1 MTPSPWTEER
11 VKLLKKR
18 VLSIVLSAAVLLG
31 SFSATMLYW
40 PQVFAEDNN
49 LFENGGF
56 EEEWNNTVPYVSG
69 GVNLQPS
76 NDNIRG
82 RSEDAAHGGD
92 YGWYITPGWT
102 AGDLGFGFE
111 VEPDKEYKVSFW
123 YKTTENGTPFDGLSV
138 TVKSVMNYG
147 FDTNNPNGWL
157 NMQATLKEAVA
168 LEATDGEWQEAT
180 FTFASGGIENYPN
193 AADKTNG
200 GCWAH
205 LVINGAANGGTLCL
219 DDIVVTEA
227 AAVPDP
233 GPDDPEPDLEQA
245 FFNGFEEESC
255 MEPPY
260 VGLNNYEEQ
269 SWYTEGM
276 RGRVQDVVRTGD
288 YAYQVTN
295 TVSWAVGNFDFGIPV
310 EPNTDYTLT
319 LWYRLT
325 AAGAKLGV
333 YPMGE
338 LSETQGAVS
347 NNNIRLSQEK
357 TLPTATEWTKV
368 TITFN
373 SGDAANYPDGN
384 YVVLSVDGVPV
395 GAQMRIDDIALAKT
409 ETEPEPDP
417 GTEPEPGPAGDFIN
431 GFEYTWS
438 EEPPYVGLNNYEEQ
452 SWYTE
457 GMRGRV
463 QDDVRSGSYSYQI
476 TNKVDWAVGNFSFG
490 FPVEPNTD
498 YTLTL
503 WYKLTDSGAS
513 VNVYAMSELTSN
525 QGAVPND
532 EITLSQAKTLDAAND
547 WTPVTF
553 TFNSGDAADYPDGQY
568 YAVLDVDNLPLGAQL
583 RIDDMSVVEGEA
595 PPPTVDIPEF
605 IQDYPVREGGLSYK
619 YVPAE
624 GTDLL
629 ADGGLEGS
637 DGFWNADTFI
647 QEGILAISG
656 DSAAVHSGSKGLAFT
671 ADGAQRVTVLLEVE
685 PDTEYLFGAWMKGD
699 FFDIEENLNIFSWSL
714 ATESGTRLHERY
726 LPAFDNEWH
735 LCEYSFRT
743 NEAETIMLTMSAT
756 DTTVFLDDFFLCKLE
771 DIERYKPTLSTKD
784 PAEVTDD
791 SPALLGCD
799 EEDNVFEN
807 FDLSDAEDTFWS
819 DTDGSAYGKQI
830 QIVDSGSS
838 VYGNALRFKVTD
850 DAMGNPRISGVSYIK
865 WVDVEPQTEYVFSAK
880 YSLVEPS
887 AALGDSASYFALI
900 DSNVL
905 MPSVIQRFR
914 FTESEYEKD
923 PDQNWRTAAV
933 SFHTGDYDRI
943 GLLIY
948 DAGGEA
954 YLDDLR
960 LFKASDAKA
969 LAEREDTFPA
979 SRLESSQNPVSNGLV
994 GSVNAGTTVKSLVS
1008 SFAHSQYIRV
1018 YDAEGNPVENT
1029 AQAAATGMELRLMD
1043 GPVIKDRATVVV
1055 RGDLDGDGK
1064 ATGAD
1069 VDLLLEALV
1078 GDRELSAAQQA
1089 AADADGNGALHI
1101 YDALLRTEAGGQS
1114 GTASLKIEGPST
1126 LVIGEPFEVTVRASA
1141 GLVGLSGRITY
1152 DSSKIIVQDVSIAQ
1166 SGNWQL
1172 AYTNSKGT
1180 IQFAAVNTD
1189 QQSPTGEN
1197 GELLTLTLVLA
1208 STVQTDD
1215 VIALSMGALQATD
1228 GKNTIVPAEV
1238 NWIFGQEEP
1247 APEPEPNPQEPEP
1260 EPEPEP
1266 DDPITPPPTP
1276 VVDGNEDPEP
1286 DEPAIVDPG
1295 EEENGPSN
1303 NNLLASLEIEGVTLS
1318 PAFDPET
1325 KTYEATVPFEVE
1337 NVNVTAVP
1345 QDAAATVT
1353 IDGTELTYVGR
1364 NIVKAVVVSESGLQ
1378 RTYKVYVTRQE
1389 PVQEAA
1395 GLPWWG
1401 ISLIVVGAVLVAGAA
1416 VVTVLLIL
1424 RKRKASPKTQP

>member
-1 MTPSPWTEER
+1 M
-11 VKLLKKR
+11 
-18 VLSIVLSAAVLLG
+18 I
-31 SFSATMLYW
+31 
-40 PQVFAEDNN
+40 D
-49 LFENGGF
+49 
-56 EEEWNNTVPYVSG
+56 
-69 GVNLQPS
+69 GV
-76 NDNIRG
+76 
-82 RSEDAAHGGD
+82 
-92 YGWYITPGWT
+92 
-102 AGDLGFGFE
+102 
-111 VEPDKEYKVSFW
+111 
-123 YKTTENGTPFDGLSV
+123 
-138 TVKSVMNYG
+138 
-147 FDTNNPNGWL
+147 
-157 NMQATLKEAVA
+157 
-168 LEATDGEWQEAT
+168 
-180 FTFASGGIENYPN
+180 
-193 AADKTNG
+193 
-200 GCWAH
+200 
-205 LVINGAANGGTLCL
+205 ANGGTLCL

-233 GPDDPEPDLEQA
+233 GPDD
-245 FFNGFEEESC
+245 
-255 MEPPY
+255 
-260 VGLNNYEEQ
+260 
-269 SWYTEGM
+269 
-276 RGRVQDVVRTGD
+276 
-288 YAYQVTN
+288 
-295 TVSWAVGNFDFGIPV
+295 
-310 EPNTDYTLT
+310 
-319 LWYRLT
+319 
-325 AAGAKLGV
+325 
-333 YPMGE
+333 
-338 LSETQGAVS
+338 
-347 NNNIRLSQEK
+347 
-357 TLPTATEWTKV
+357 
-368 TITFN
+368 
-373 SGDAANYPDGN
+373 
-384 YVVLSVDGVPV
+384 
-395 GAQMRIDDIALAKT
+395 
-409 ETEPEPDP
+409 PDP

-438 EEPPYVGLNNYEEQ
+438 EEPPYVGCNTYEKQ
-452 SWYTE
+452 DWYVE

-463 QDDVRSGSYSYQI
+463 QDDVRSGAYSYQI
-476 TNKVDWAVGNFSFG
+476 TNNKTWAVGNFEFG
-490 FPVEPNTD
+490 FPIEPNTD

-503 WYKLTDSGAS
+503 WYKLTDAGATM
-513 VNVYAMSELTSN
+513 AIRPMAELSDK
-525 QGAVPND
+525 QGAVPNW
-532 EITLSQAKTLDAAND
+532 EETLANTVELGEASE
-547 WTPVTF
+547 WTPLTF
-553 TFNSGDAADYPDGQY
+553 TFNSGDASNYPAGN
-568 YAVLDVDNLPLGAQL
+568 YALLDVGSIPLEAQL
-583 RIDDMSVVEGEA
+583 RIDDISVEEGTGGEI
-595 PPPTVDIPEF
+595 PVVKTPEF
-605 IQDYPVREGGLSYK
+605 IQDYPVREGGFSYK

-671 ADGAQRVTVLLEVE
+671 ADGTQRVTVLLEVE

-784 PAEVTDD
+784 PAEVTDN

-838 VYGNALRFKVTD
+838 IYGNALRFKVTD

-979 SRLESSQNPVSNGLV
+979 TKLESSQNLVSNGLV

-1141 GLVGLSGRITY
+1141 GLVGLSGQITY

-1189 QQSPTGEN
+1189 QKSPTGEN

-1228 GKNTIVPAEV
+1228 GKNTIAPAEV

-1247 APEPEPNPQEPEP
+1247 APEPEPNPE
-1260 EPEPEP
+1260 EPEP

-1389 PVQEAA
+1389 PVQETA

-1416 VVTVLLIL
+1416 VVTILLIL

>member
-1 MTPSPWTEER
+1 MVTE
-11 VKLLKKR
+11 
-18 VLSIVLSAAVLLG
+18 AVPE
-31 SFSATMLYW
+31 SE
-40 PQVFAEDNN
+40 PEPN
-49 LFENGGF
+49 LFVNGGF
-56 EEEWNNTVPYVSG
+56 EDEWNNTTPYVSG
-69 GVNLQPS
+69 GVNIGS
-76 NDNIRG
+76 DNDSIRG
-82 RSEDAAHGGD
+82 RSEDAAHTGD

-102 AGDLGFGFE
+102 IDADFGFGFE
-111 VEPDKEYKVSFW
+111 VEPDKEYEVSFW
-123 YKTTENGTPFDGLSV
+123 YKTAGDGISFDDLTGA
-138 TVKSVMNYG
+138 VKSVNNYG
-147 FDTNNPNGWL
+147 TTWL
-157 NMQATLKEAVA
+157 NTQAVLTEAFA
-168 LEATDGEWQEAT
+168 LEATDGEWKQLS
-180 FTFASGGIENYPN
+180 FTFASGGEENYPQ
-193 AADKTNG
+193 AAEFG
-200 GCWAH
+200 YWAQ
-205 LVINGAANGGTLCL
+205 LTFVDMPANGTLCL

-227 AAVPDP
+227 VPEP
-233 GPDDPEPDLEQA
+233 EPDPEPDPEPEPIGTFVNDFEDASMYVTPYRGWDALQQGQFAQGHTGIGYTVTAPTYTLGSLLFGVPVEANTEYTLSFWYKVDKAGLTVQPVPAHEYYNDGLGVIHDFETAGYHALGEQQTLDQTDEWRQIELSFNSGEYCA
-245 FFNGFEEESC
+245 LIEEEIAEPGRYAMLLFALPAQATLYLDDIVLQRVDSEEPGPAGDFTNGFEQAWSET
-255 MEPPY
+255 PPY
-260 VGLNNYEEQ
+260 VGLNNYDKED
-269 SWYTEGM
+269 WY
-276 RGRVQDVVRTGD
+276 
-288 YAYQVTN
+288 
-295 TVSWAVGNFDFGIPV
+295 I
-310 EPNTDYTLT
+310 
-319 LWYRLT
+319 
-325 AAGAKLGV
+325 
-333 YPMGE
+333 
-338 LSETQGAVS
+338 
-347 NNNIRLSQEK
+347 
-357 TLPTATEWTKV
+357 
-368 TITFN
+368 
-373 SGDAANYPDGN
+373 
-384 YVVLSVDGVPV
+384 
-395 GAQMRIDDIALAKT
+395 
-409 ETEPEPDP
+409 
-417 GTEPEPGPAGDFIN
+417 
-431 GFEYTWS
+431 
-438 EEPPYVGLNNYEEQ
+438 
-452 SWYTE
+452 E

-463 QDDVRSGSYSYQI
+463 QDDVRSGAYSYQI
-476 TNKVDWAVGNFSFG
+476 TNNKTWAVGNFEFG
-490 FPVEPNTD
+490 FPIEPNTD

-503 WYKLTDSGAS
+503 WYKLTDAGATMDIRPM
-513 VNVYAMSELTSN
+513 AELSDK
-525 QGAVPND
+525 QGAVPNW
-532 EITLSQAKTLDAAND
+532 EETLANTVELGAASE
-547 WTPVTF
+547 WTPLTF
-553 TFNSGDAADYPDGQY
+553 TFNSGDASNYPDGN
-568 YAVLDVDNLPLGAQL
+568 YALLHINAMPLGAQL
-583 RIDDMSVVEGEA
+583 RIDDISVAEGTGGEI
-595 PPPTVDIPEF
+595 PVVKTPEF

-671 ADGAQRVTVLLEVE
+671 ADGAQRVTVFLDVE

-838 VYGNALRFKVTD
+838 IYGNALRFKVTD

-979 SRLESSQNPVSNGLV
+979 TKLESSQNPVSNSLV

-1141 GLVGLSGRITY
+1141 GLVGLSGQITY

-1189 QQSPTGEN
+1189 QKSPTGEN

-1228 GKNTIVPAEV
+1228 GKNTIAPAEV

-1247 APEPEPNPQEPEP
+1247 APEPEPNPEEP

-1276 VVDGNEDPEP
+1276 IVDGNEEPES
-1286 DEPAIVDPG
+1286 DEPAIVDPD

-1337 NVNVTAVP
+1337 SVNVTAVP

-1389 PVQEAA
+1389 PVQETA

-1401 ISLIVVGAVLVAGAA
+1401 ISLVVVGAVLVAGAA

>member
-1 MTPSPWTEER
+1 MVTE
-11 VKLLKKR
+11 
-18 VLSIVLSAAVLLG
+18 
-31 SFSATMLYW
+31 
-40 PQVFAEDNN
+40 AEPEPEPEPN
-49 LFENGGF
+49 LFVNGGF

-82 RSEDAAHGGD
+82 RNEDAAHGGD

-111 VEPDKEYKVSFW
+111 VEPDKEYAVSFW
-123 YKTTENGTPFDGLSV
+123 YKTTENGTPFDGLRV
-138 TVKSVMNYG
+138 TVKSVKNYG
-147 FDTNNPNGWL
+147 LDPTDTNNPNGWL

-168 LEATDGEWQEAT
+168 LEATGGEWQEAT
-180 FTFASGGIENYPN
+180 FTFASGGEENYPT
-193 AADKTNG
+193 AADETNG
-200 GCWAH
+200 GYWAH
-205 LVINGAANGGTLCL
+205 LVIDGVANGGTLCL

-233 GPDDPEPDLEQA
+233 GPDDP
-245 FFNGFEEESC
+245 
-255 MEPPY
+255 
-260 VGLNNYEEQ
+260 
-269 SWYTEGM
+269 
-276 RGRVQDVVRTGD
+276 
-288 YAYQVTN
+288 
-295 TVSWAVGNFDFGIPV
+295 
-310 EPNTDYTLT
+310 
-319 LWYRLT
+319 
-325 AAGAKLGV
+325 
-333 YPMGE
+333 
-338 LSETQGAVS
+338 
-347 NNNIRLSQEK
+347 
-357 TLPTATEWTKV
+357 
-368 TITFN
+368 
-373 SGDAANYPDGN
+373 
-384 YVVLSVDGVPV
+384 
-395 GAQMRIDDIALAKT
+395 
-409 ETEPEPDP
+409 DP
-417 GTEPEPGPAGDFIN
+417 GTEPEPGPAGDFTN
-431 GFEYTWS
+431 GFEQAWS
-438 EEPPYVGLNNYEEQ
+438 ETPPYVGCNTYEKQ
-452 SWYTE
+452 DWYVE

-463 QDDVRSGSYSYQI
+463 QDDVRSGAYSYQI
-476 TNKVDWAVGNFSFG
+476 TNNKDWAVGNFEFG
-490 FPVEPNTD
+490 FPIEPNTD

-503 WYKLTDSGAS
+503 WYKLTDAGATMDIRPM
-513 VNVYAMSELTSN
+513 AELSDE
-525 QGAVPND
+525 QGAVPSW
-532 EITLSQAKTLDAAND
+532 EEMLTKPVVLGEASE
-547 WTPVTF
+547 WTPLTF
-553 TFNSGDAADYPDGQY
+553 TFNSGDASNYPDDN
-568 YAVLDVDNLPLGAQL
+568 YALLHIDAMPLGAQL
-583 RIDDMSVVEGEA
+583 RIDDISVVEGTGGEI
-595 PPPTVDIPEF
+595 PVVKTPEF

-1064 ATGAD
+1064 ATGTD

-1260 EPEPEP
+1260 DPEPN
-1266 DDPITPPPTP
+1266 DPITPPPTP

-1389 PVQEAA
+1389 PVQETA

>member
-1 MTPSPWTEER
+1 M
-11 VKLLKKR
+11 KILKKR

-49 LFENGGF
+49 LFVNGGF
-56 EEEWNNTVPYVSG
+56 EAEWNNTPPYVSG
-69 GVNLQPS
+69 GVNIGS
-76 NDNIRG
+76 GNDSIRG
-82 RSEDAAHGGD
+82 RSEDAAHTGE

-102 AGDLGFGFE
+102 IGADFGFGFE
-111 VEPDKEYKVSFW
+111 VEPDKEYEVSFW
-123 YKTTENGTPFDGLSV
+123 YKTAGDGISFGNL
-138 TVKSVMNYG
+138 TGAVKSVKNYG
-147 FDTNNPNGWL
+147 DTWL
-157 NMQATLKEAVA
+157 NTEAELKEEFA
-168 LEATDGEWQEAT
+168 LEATDGEWKQLS
-180 FTFASGGIENYPN
+180 FTFASGGEKNYPN
-193 AADKTNG
+193 AADETNG
-200 GCWAH
+200 GYWAQ
-205 LVINGAANGGTLCL
+205 LTFVDMPANGTLCL

-227 AAVPDP
+227 V
-233 GPDDPEPDLEQA
+233 PEPEPEQ
-245 FFNGFEEESC
+245 FFNGFEE
-255 MEPPY
+255 
-260 VGLNNYEEQ
+260 
-269 SWYTEGM
+269 
-276 RGRVQDVVRTGD
+276 
-288 YAYQVTN
+288 
-295 TVSWAVGNFDFGIPV
+295 
-310 EPNTDYTLT
+310 
-319 LWYRLT
+319 
-325 AAGAKLGV
+325 
-333 YPMGE
+333 
-338 LSETQGAVS
+338 
-347 NNNIRLSQEK
+347 
-357 TLPTATEWTKV
+357 
-368 TITFN
+368 
-373 SGDAANYPDGN
+373 
-384 YVVLSVDGVPV
+384 
-395 GAQMRIDDIALAKT
+395 
-409 ETEPEPDP
+409 
-417 GTEPEPGPAGDFIN
+417 
-431 GFEYTWS
+431 TWS
-438 EEPPYVGLNNYEEQ
+438 EEPPYVGLNNYDKED
-452 SWYTE
+452 WYIE

-463 QDDVRSGSYSYQI
+463 QDDVHSGEYSYQITNNQDWPAGNFVFGVPIEPNTDYTLTLWYKLTAAGASIEVRPMSDQSDKQGAVPNWEVTLGETVSPEAADEWTELTITFNSGDASNYPDGNYAVLNVIDMEAGVQLRLDDITLAKTETEPEPEPEPGPAGDFTNGFEQAWSETPPYVGCNTYEKQDWYVEGMRGRVQDDVHSGSYSYQI
-476 TNKVDWAVGNFSFG
+476 TNKVDWPLGNFEFG
-490 FPVEPNTD
+490 FPIEPNTD

-503 WYKLTDSGAS
+503 WYKLTDAGATM
-513 VNVYAMSELTSN
+513 AIRPMAELSDK
-525 QGAVPND
+525 QGAVPNW
-532 EITLSQAKTLDAAND
+532 EETLANTVELGAASE
-547 WTPVTF
+547 WTPLTF
-553 TFNSGDAADYPDGQY
+553 TFNSGDASNYPAGN
-568 YAVLDVDNLPLGAQL
+568 YALLDVGSIPLGAQL
-583 RIDDMSVVEGEA
+583 RIDDISVAEGTGGEI
-595 PPPTVDIPEF
+595 PVVKTPEF

-671 ADGAQRVTVLLEVE
+671 ADGAQRVTVLLDVE

-699 FFDIEENLNIFSWSL
+699 FFDIAENLNIFSWSL

-960 LFKASDAKA
+960 LFKASAAKA

-979 SRLESSQNPVSNGLV
+979 TKLESSQNPVSNSLV

-1141 GLVGLSGRITY
+1141 GLVGLSGQITY

-1189 QQSPTGEN
+1189 QKSPTGEN

-1228 GKNTIVPAEV
+1228 GKNTIAPAEV

-1247 APEPEPNPQEPEP
+1247 APEPEPNPEEP

-1266 DDPITPPPTP
+1266 DDPITPPTTP
-1276 VVDGNEDPEP
+1276 IVDGNEEPEP
-1286 DEPAIVDPG
+1286 DEPAIVDPD

-1389 PVQEAA
+1389 PVQETA

-1401 ISLIVVGAVLVAGAA
+1401 ISLVVVGAVLVAGAA